1 MWLSLRVSAFG
12 LLICFKMSIVDQI
25 NPNILMTHSS
35 SSCAPSARRCSLPH
49 KFPNNLM
56 SFPRRTQCA
65 RRRATRTGG
74 FNRRPCQNAE
84 KPPQCAHTT
93 SSFLLVSFTDPLSN
107 PQLPDRSFRAREF
120 SKIKVCFN
128 CRNGKCIKEWPLNP
142 NLNERYIQEVTN
154 I

>member
-25 NPNILMTHSS
+25 NPNILMTCSS

-84 KPPQCAHTT
+84 KPHSAVCPHHQ
-93 SSFLLVSFTDPLSN
+93 LLPSYQIHRPTFKPSASRQKFPCERILQDQGLFQLSEWQVYQRVT
-107 PQLPDRSFRAREF
+107 PKPK
-120 SKIKVCFN
+120 SK
-128 CRNGKCIKEWPLNP
+128 
-142 NLNERYIQEVTN
+142 
-154 I
+154 

>member
-25 NPNILMTHSS
+25 NPNILMRHSS

-84 KPPQCAHTT
+84 KPPQCSVPTPPAP
-93 SSFLLVSFTDPLSN
+93 SFLSDSQTHFQTLSFQTEVSVRENSPRSRFVSTVGMASVSKSDP
-107 PQLPDRSFRAREF
+107 
-120 SKIKVCFN
+120 
-128 CRNGKCIKEWPLNP
+128 
-142 NLNERYIQEVTN
+142 
-154 I
+154 